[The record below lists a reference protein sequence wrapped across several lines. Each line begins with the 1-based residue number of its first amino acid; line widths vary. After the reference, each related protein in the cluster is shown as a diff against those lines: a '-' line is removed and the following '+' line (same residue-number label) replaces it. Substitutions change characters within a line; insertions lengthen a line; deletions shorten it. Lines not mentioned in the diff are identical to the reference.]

1 MKKGQRR
8 RERQDAWERKRE
20 PLPFE
25 QPVKEQG

>member
-1 MKKGQRR
+1 MSKKGQRR

-25 QPVKEQG
+25 QPVKE